1 MRIDA
6 FAHALPVRDKEAF
19 QRKLAGGFPKMSG
32 GNWDENKTLADVDR
46 GLVIKDEYE
55 GAMQAISTPTP
66 PLEELFD
73 APAGTVLASLA
84 NDGMAEVVQRHPTRF
99 IGVATVCLL
108 DVGQAIKELERSV
121 RELSMRGVLV
131 YSNVGGKPLDAPEFD
146 AFFSCVEQLQVPIWL
161 HPGRSEKQPDYLT
174 EETSHYLLW
183 QAFGWP
189 YETTLAMARLVFSG
203 TLKRHPGLRII
214 VHHAGA
220 MVPFFSGRIRSF
232 YSNPT
237 NLAHMGLDPNVERP
251 YLDQFRDFYV
261 DTCTNGSVAAL
272 MTSYETFGAD
282 HMLFASDM
290 PFGAEMGQLF
300 VREAVR
306 SVEGMPIPPAEKEK
320 IRSGNIQ
327 RLCRLDRS
335 ATNLKNA

>member
-6 FAHALPVRDKEAF
+6 FAHALPVRYKEAF
-19 QRKLAGGFPKMSG
+19 QRKLPGGIPKMSG
-32 GNWDENKTLADVDR
+32 GNWDENKTLTDVDLR
-46 GLVIKDEYE
+46 LAIMDEYE
-55 GAMQAISTPTP
+55 VAMQAISTPTP
-66 PLEELFD
+66 PLETLFD
-73 APAGTVLASLA
+73 APTGTVLASIA
-84 NDGMAEVVQRHPTRF
+84 NDGMAEIVQRHPTRF
-99 IGVATVCLL
+99 IGVATVYLL
-108 DVGQAIKELERSV
+108 DVEQAIKELERSV
-121 RELSMRGVLV
+121 RELNLRGVLV
-131 YSNVGGKPLDAPEFD
+131 YSNVRGRPLDAAEFD
-146 AFFSCVEQLQVPIWL
+146 AFFSSVEQLQVPIWL
-161 HPGRSEKQPDYLT
+161 HPARSEKQADYST
-174 EETSHYLLW
+174 EETSRYFLW

-220 MVPFFSGRIRSF
+220 MVPFFSGRITSF

-237 NLAHMGLDPNVERP
+237 NLAHTGLDPKVERP

-282 HMLFASDM
+282 HMLFGSDM

-306 SVEGMPIPPAEKEK
+306 SVEGMMIPPAEKEK

-327 RLCRLDRS
+327 RLCQLDRLVM
-335 ATNLKNA
+335 NLKNA